1 MPAHSPK
8 ALTLHCQIT
17 KFRITDAKLHP
28 THERTKKIVKR
39 KRKERVTIMK
49 RMIKKIAT
57 SRKFNNYC
65 DNMLKMYSYGRINMP
80 A

>member
-1 MPAHSPK
+1 
-8 ALTLHCQIT
+8 
-17 KFRITDAKLHP
+17 
-28 THERTKKIVKR
+28 
-39 KRKERVTIMK
+39 MK